1 MFGSLK
7 KARRY
12 LLLFPI
18 ALSGTLLAPA
28 GVLAD
33 TAPGLGT
40 AATYAVLAGTTVT
53 NTGNTVITG
62 DLGISPGSACTGL
75 PAPCTG
81 GGPGTVS
88 GTIHAADAQ
97 ALQAQKDLTKAY
109 NNAAGQD
116 CDRNLTGMD
125 LGGKTLTP
133 GTYCFSS
140 SAQLTGTLTLNGAGV
155 YIFQIVSTLNT
166 APGATVSLINGASA
180 CSVFWQVGSSAS
192 LDTTTSF
199 AGTIMALTSI
209 SLNNAA
215 SIAGRALARNGA
227 VTLIN
232 NRITNC
238 SGPTPVVSEAP
249 LTILIPLAAL
259 AILATAVV
267 LRRRRVRIS

>member
-12 LLLFPI
+12 LLLLPI
-18 ALSGTLLAPA
+18 AISGTLLAPA

-40 AATYAVLAGTTVT
+40 AASFAILAGTTVT
-53 NTGNTVITG
+53 CTGASVITG
-62 DLGISPGSACTGL
+62 DIGVSPGSAVTGF
-75 PAPCTG
+75 PAPCTNIG
-81 GGPGTVS
+81 SIRVPPAS
-88 GTIHAADAQ
+88 NQ
-97 ALQAQKDLTKAY
+97 PKLDLTAAY

-116 CDRNLTGMD
+116 CDQVLTGMD

-180 CSVFWQVGSSAS
+180 CNVFWQVGSSAS
-192 LDTTTSF
+192 LDTTTTF

-209 SLNNAA
+209 SLNNGA

-232 NRITNC
+232 NQITNC

-249 LTILIPLAAL
+249 LNILIPSAAL
-259 AILATAVV
+259 AILATVV
-267 LRRRRVRIS
+267 ILRRRRVRIS